1 MNGPDQTGAAGLPK
15 SPQAWYFRRMT
26 SEANQPPGVHEV
38 IRPTSFIEAPALGRQ
53 LGVDLTIA
61 SETSQHTGSFKFR
74 AAYHLAARVQH
85 RRIITAS
92 SGNFGQ
98 ALALACGMLHK
109 SCLVVM
115 PSTASKVKIG
125 AVREFGGEVELIDL
139 DRISRAEHVR
149 QLADRHGDA
158 YVASPYDDPLV
169 IEGNAT
175 LGRELAE
182 CGRSFDCVVVPVGG
196 GGLAS
201 GVIRG
206 LRGSGRPVGVYGAEP
221 TAANDAAQSLRCG
234 CLLAF
239 ENEPRTVADGT
250 RTLSLGRHNWPILR
264 GDLEGIVEVS
274 ERQIEEA
281 VRLLHRLANLR
292 VEPTGALGL
301 AALMAEPALFCG
313 RAVCC
318 VASGGNV
325 DADLF
330 RSIVAL
336 T

>member
-1 MNGPDQTGAAGLPK
+1 M
-15 SPQAWYFRRMT
+15 
-26 SEANQPPGVHEV
+26 
-38 IRPTSFIEAPALGRQ
+38 EAPALGRQ

-61 SETSQHTGSFKFR
+61 SEASQHTGSFKFR
-74 AAYHLAARVQH
+74 AAYHLAARVQQ

-98 ALALACGMLHK
+98 ALALACRMLHK

-115 PSTASKVKIG
+115 PSTASKVKID

-139 DRISRAEHVR
+139 DRISRAERVR
-149 QLADRHGDA
+149 Q
-158 YVASPYDDPLV
+158 
-169 IEGNAT
+169 
-175 LGRELAE
+175 LAE

-234 CLLAF
+234 RLLAF
-239 ENEPRTVADGT
+239 ENEPRTVADGA

-264 GDLEGIVEVS
+264 EGLEGIVEVS
-274 ERQIEEA
+274 EQQIEEA
-281 VRLLHRLANLR
+281 VRLLHRLANLK

-301 AALMAEPALFCG
+301 AALLAEPALFCG

-330 RSIVAL
+330 RRILGAC
-336 T
+336 